1 MDKTKMY
8 IQIETDTEEEK
19 FRIGDKIYYQLVGN
33 QDYVDSRI
41 VLNIDEPYTVRLW
54 IDNDCVN
61 PIPEIRI

>member
-19 FRIGDKIYYQLVGN
+19 FRIGDKIHNQLAGN
-33 QDYVDSRI
+33 QDYVDCRI
-41 VLNIDEPYTVRLW
+41 VLNIDEPYMIRLW